1 MSRKIKKR
9 IGRVCLYLMVFVIVL
24 TVVAPFGWMVISSI
38 STKADLLQ
46 RPMRWFPKN
55 PSFENYSALLFG
67 TSSRT
72 TDAASQFLAALKNS
86 CIVTFAV
93 TAIALLVV

>member
-55 PSFENYSALLFG
+55 PSFEIIRRCCSALPAVQRMPLP
-67 TSSRT
+67 
-72 TDAASQFLAALKNS
+72 NS
-86 CIVTFAV
+86 WPR
-93 TAIALLVV
+93 